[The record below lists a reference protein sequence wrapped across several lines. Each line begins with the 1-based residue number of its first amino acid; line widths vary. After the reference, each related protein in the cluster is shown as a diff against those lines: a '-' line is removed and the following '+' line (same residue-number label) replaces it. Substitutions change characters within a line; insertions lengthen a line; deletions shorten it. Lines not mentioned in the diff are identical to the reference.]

1 ARGVDD
7 LRHVTIGHR
16 HDEDLSVFVTK
27 SDSLAVCR
35 PFWLI
40 THRTAAVGD
49 LLWRLRPILRN
60 QVQLFFTAKVRNESD
75 PPSVGKPRRPFCM
88 SAGGMRE
95 MSRWSVLDCLG
106 VSYR

>member
-16 HDEDLSVFVTK
+16 HDEGLPVFITK

-49 LLWRLRPILRN
+49 LLWRFRPILRN
-60 QVQLFFTAKVRNESD
+60 QVQLFFTAQVRDESD
-75 PPSVGKPRRPFCM
+75 LRSVGRPRRPFVM
-88 SAGGMRE
+88 RAGGMRE
-95 MSRWSVLDCLG
+95 ISRW
-106 VSYR
+106 